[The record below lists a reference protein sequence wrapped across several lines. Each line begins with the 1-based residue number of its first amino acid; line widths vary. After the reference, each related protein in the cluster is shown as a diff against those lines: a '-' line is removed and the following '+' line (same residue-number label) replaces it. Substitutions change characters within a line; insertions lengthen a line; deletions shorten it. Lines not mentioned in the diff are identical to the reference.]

1 MPSLIMIISK
11 LTSKAQTTIPQAVRT
26 ALGLVPGDAIA
37 YQIEDGRA
45 VLTRFSPGA
54 ETDDPFGAFAEWGSA
69 ADEKA
74 YGKL

>member
-1 MPSLIMIISK
+1 MITSR

-26 ALGLVPGDAIA
+26 ALGLLPGDSIA

-45 VLTRFSPGA
+45 VLTRFSLSA
-54 ETDDPFGAFAEWGSA
+54 ERDDPFDTFSEWGSA
-69 ADEKA
+69 TDEKA